1 MKVDPIS
8 WLDCYYIKKKFK
20 IQLIMQVHNYII
32 VIEDITLDFLI
43 NFFWNQKH
51 ANLFVIMKSNL
62 HVKLV

>member
-1 MKVDPIS
+1 
-8 WLDCYYIKKKFK
+8 
-20 IQLIMQVHNYII
+20 MQVHNYII